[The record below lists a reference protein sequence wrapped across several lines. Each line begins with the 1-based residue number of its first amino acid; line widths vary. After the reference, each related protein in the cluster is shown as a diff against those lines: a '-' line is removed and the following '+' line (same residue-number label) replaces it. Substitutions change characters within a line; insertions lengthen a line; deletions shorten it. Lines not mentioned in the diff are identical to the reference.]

1 LSWII
6 KDLWKNLELRQS
18 EYANFMNDDDRIT
31 AYAII
36 NRIASDVGT
45 KWSVFIQLNFPPGQ
59 SKFGSSGLGSSG
71 LGSSGLGSSGLGSSG
86 LGSSGLGH
94 RNLTML
100 VFRDRKT
107 FTNIPE
113 SEVKHAFDPLNP
125 TAIDSTG
132 FGYEG
137 FRVRLSNGRIDCLPS
152 GVHLWCEITP
162 EILGVLD
169 WLFANAYGI
178 KQA

>member
-18 EYANFMNDDDRIT
+18 EYANFMNDDDRVT
-31 AYAII
+31 AYEII

-45 KWSVFIQLNFPPGQ
+45 IWGVFIQLNFPPGQ
-59 SKFGSSGLGSSG
+59 SKFS
-71 LGSSGLGSSGLGSSG
+71 
-86 LGSSGLGH
+86 SSGLGH

-100 VFRDRKT
+100 VYRDRKK
-107 FTNIPE
+107 FTNISE
-113 SEVKHAFDPLNP
+113 SEVKQAFDPLKP
-125 TAIDSTG
+125 TAIDKAG

-137 FRVRLSNGRIDCLPS
+137 FRVQFPDGRIDCLPG

-162 EILGVLD
+162 QVLGVLH
-169 WLFANAYGI
+169 WLFTNVYGM
-178 KQA
+178 KQD

>member
-6 KDLWKNLELRQS
+6 KDLWKSLELRQS
-18 EYANFMNDDDRIT
+18 EYENLLNDDNRIT
-31 AYAII
+31 AYEII
-36 NRIASDVGT
+36 NRIASEVGT
-45 KWSVFIQLNFPPGQ
+45 KWGVFLQLNFPPGQ
-59 SKFGSSGLGSSG
+59 SSVNSSN
-71 LGSSGLGSSGLGSSG
+71 
-86 LGSSGLGH
+86 LGH

-100 VFRDRKT
+100 VFRDRKK
-107 FTNIPE
+107 FANVSE
-113 SEVKHAFDPLNP
+113 SEVRRAFDPLNP

-137 FRVRLSNGRIDCLPS
+137 FRVRLSNGRIDCLPG